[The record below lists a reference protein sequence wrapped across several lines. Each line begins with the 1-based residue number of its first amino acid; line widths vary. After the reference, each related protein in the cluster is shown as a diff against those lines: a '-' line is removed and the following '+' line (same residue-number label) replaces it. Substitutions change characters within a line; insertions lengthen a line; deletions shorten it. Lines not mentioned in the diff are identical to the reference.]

1 MSTRSMI
8 AMDNG
13 SVYYSMRVHFDGYL
27 HGVGH
32 TLLHH
37 YTTIDK
43 VEDLIECGY
52 ISSLET
58 EIQYIPHNPSERP
71 VVHNN
76 VEELIAEFKAT
87 DAEYLYL
94 FNGYGWE
101 YMKWDMKEPLLL
113 VPSDVGRNN
122 TLS

>member
-1 MSTRSMI
+1 MSTRSMV
-8 AMDNG
+8 AFDNT
-13 SVYYSMRVHFDGYL
+13 SEVLAMRVHFDGYL
-27 HGVGH
+27 TGVGH

-76 VEELIAEFKAT
+76 VEELIAEFKDS

-94 FNGYGWE
+94 FNGYSWE
-101 YMKWDMKEPLLL
+101 YMTRDMTRFLSLF
-113 VPSDVGRNN
+113 PSDVDRYKK
-122 TLS
+122 

>member
-1 MSTRSMI
+1 MSTRSMV
-8 AMDNG
+8 AFDNT
-13 SVYYSMRVHFDGYL
+13 SEVLAMRVHFDGYL
-27 HGVGH
+27 TGVGH
-32 TLLHH
+32 TLLHY

-58 EIQYIPHNPSERP
+58 EIQYIPNNPSERP

-76 VEELIAEFKAT
+76 VEELIAEFKDS

-101 YMKWDMKEPLLL
+101 YMTRDMARLLLL
-113 VPSDVGRNN
+113 VPSDVDRYKK
-122 TLS
+122 